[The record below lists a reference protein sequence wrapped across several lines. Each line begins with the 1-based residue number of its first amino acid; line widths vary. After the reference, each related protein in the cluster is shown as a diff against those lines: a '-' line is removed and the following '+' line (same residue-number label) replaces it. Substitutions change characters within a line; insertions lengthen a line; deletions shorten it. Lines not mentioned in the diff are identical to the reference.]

1 MDTITNL
8 QLSNSYKITLSRK
21 CINANL
27 FYQWSYNLNLHWQ
40 RLSEIRLK
48 AVSTR
53 LLVIYFEQ
61 YFITTSTRNIG
72 FLIYWISGEVLEKV
86 PLFRIGTPP
95 YYWVSYT
102 IVTCLL
108 YRVHFFTI
116 SSALFCTIGLAY
128 NYTAC
133 IPRWRHGNGCFNV
146 EHAWC
151 VCRVYTQN
159 FIRKNMILFIYNLKS

>member
-1 MDTITNL
+1 METITNL
-8 QLSNSYKITLSRK
+8 QLFNSYKITLSRK

-27 FYQWSYNLNLHWQ
+27 FYQWSYDLNLHWQ
-40 RLSEIRLK
+40 RLSEIRLTT
-48 AVSTR
+48 VSTR

-72 FLIYWISGEVLEKV
+72 FLIYWISGEVLGKV

-102 IVTCLL
+102 TVLSLL

-116 SSALFCTIGLAY
+116 SSALFCTIELAY
-128 NYTAC
+128 NHTAC

-146 EHAWC
+146 EHTWC

>member
-1 MDTITNL
+1 MPRRLLRPWTSTYSGLFKNKQYILINCKKFCSKLNQRHFQFLFHMETITNL

-21 CINANL
+21 CVNANL
-27 FYQWSYNLNLHWQ
+27 FYQWSYDLNLHWQ
-40 RLSEIRLK
+40 RLSEIRLT

-72 FLIYWISGEVLEKV
+72 FLIYWISGEVLGKV

-102 IVTCLL
+102 TVLSLL

-116 SSALFCTIGLAY
+116 SSALFCTI
-128 NYTAC
+128 
-133 IPRWRHGNGCFNV
+133 
-146 EHAWC
+146 
-151 VCRVYTQN
+151 
-159 FIRKNMILFIYNLKS
+159 